1 MFNTI
6 SSGKE
11 LEFKKIIL
19 NLIKEKDNCSLT
31 ELVELILEQSG
42 MKQDFVSEKTID
54 SEIRIENL
62 EEFKSITRN
71 FEEQRGIV
79 SLEEFL
85 EEISLVADISEHNN
99 NTDVVTLMTVH
110 SSKGLE
116 FDNVFI
122 IGLEEGVFPHK
133 NSYDTA
139 DDIEE
144 ERRLCYVAITRACKH
159 LYIVNSKK
167 RMLYGLDSMNP
178 PSRFINEMGEEN
190 LEIKNSDKIISCKFD
205 NGGMIDKNAEYS
217 LGDHVIHESFGEGV
231 IVGMDKSILTIAF
244 SHQIGIKMLMK
255 GHKSIKKYKQILYYK
270 LKKMKEDFTRN
281 IYNVIILLEGYY
293 GT

>member
-42 MKQDFVSEKTID
+42 MKQDLVSEKTID

-85 EEISLVADISEHNN
+85 EEISLVA
-99 NTDVVTLMTVH
+99 
-110 SSKGLE
+110 
-116 FDNVFI
+116 
-122 IGLEEGVFPHK
+122 
-133 NSYDTA
+133 
-139 DDIEE
+139 
-144 ERRLCYVAITRACKH
+144 R
-159 LYIVNSKK
+159 
-167 RMLYGLDSMNP
+167 
-178 PSRFINEMGEEN
+178 
-190 LEIKNSDKIISCKFD
+190 
-205 NGGMIDKNAEYS
+205 
-217 LGDHVIHESFGEGV
+217 
-231 IVGMDKSILTIAF
+231 
-244 SHQIGIKMLMK
+244 
-255 GHKSIKKYKQILYYK
+255 YK
-270 LKKMKEDFTRN
+270 
-281 IYNVIILLEGYY
+281 
-293 GT
+293 